1 MSHTESP
8 GRGCVK
14 VPRRWSGP
22 HAGVL
27 GPTQGTSVVA
37 RTRDA
42 CPRTKVRAAGT
53 GHDDEG
59 ADMSQAE
66 QILAALGGDANI
78 LDLEACITR
87 LRVEVE
93 DPSKVDEAGLK
104 AAGAFGV
111 VQQGQAIQVVVGPQA
126 DTIAEDIEDLR

>member
-1 MSHTESP
+1 
-8 GRGCVK
+8 
-14 VPRRWSGP
+14 
-22 HAGVL
+22 
-27 GPTQGTSVVA
+27 
-37 RTRDA
+37 
-42 CPRTKVRAAGT
+42 
-53 GHDDEG
+53 
-59 ADMSQAE
+59 MSQAE
-66 QILAALGGDANI
+66 QILAALGGDGNI